1 MEVFLI
7 VLAVFGLIILFSSF
21 FTVKQ
26 QTAVVIERFGKFTS
40 IRNSGLQLKI
50 PIIDRVAGRVNL
62 RIQQLDVLIETKTK
76 DNVFIK
82 MKVSVQFKVIQ
93 DKVYEAFYK
102 LEYPHDQI
110 TAYVFDVVRAEVPKL
125 ILDDVFVRK
134 DDIAIAV
141 KRELNEAMTTYG
153 YDIIN
158 TLVTDIDPDIQVKNA
173 MNRINAAD
181 REKTAAEF
189 ESEAQRIRIV
199 AKAKAEAESKKLQGQ
214 GIADQRREIARGLV
228 ESVEVLN
235 SVGINSQEASAL
247 IVVTQHYDTLQAI
260 GADTNSNLILLPNSP
275 QAGSDMLNN
284 MVASFT
290 ASNQIGETMKNQPK
304 RVKSKNDTTST
315 DYNPSDTSN
324 PTDEI

>member
-1 MEVFLI
+1 MEFI
-7 VLAVFGLIILFSSF
+7 SIPFIIFGLVIFFSAF

-26 QTAVVIERFGKFTS
+26 QTSVVIERFGKFTS
-40 IRNSGLQLKI
+40 IRNSGLQMKV
-50 PIIDRVAGRVNL
+50 PIIDRIAGRVNL
-62 RIQQLDVLIETKTK
+62 RIQQLDVIIETQTK
-76 DNVFIK
+76 DNVFVK

-93 DKVYEAFYK
+93 EKVYEAFYK

-173 MNRINAAD
+173 MNRINAAE
-181 REKTAAEF
+181 REKVAAEY

-199 AKAKAEAESKKLQGQ
+199 AKAKAEAESKRLQGQ

-228 ESVEVLN
+228 ESVNQLN
-235 SVGINSQEASAL
+235 EVGINSQEASAL
-247 IVVTQHYDTLQAI
+247 IVVTQHYDTLHAI
-260 GADTNSNLILLPNSP
+260 GADTHSNLILLPNSP
-275 QAGSDMLNN
+275 QAATDMLNN
-284 MVASFT
+284 MVASFA
-290 ASNQIGETMKNQPK
+290 ASNQIGEAMKTTKPK
-304 RVKSKNDTTST
+304 TKDKLSGSGNDV
-315 DYNPSDTSN
+315 P
-324 PTDEI
+324 PVQG

>member
-1 MEVFLI
+1 MNPILI
-7 VLAVFGLIILFSSF
+7 VLLVFGLLILLSSF

-102 LEYPHDQI
+102 LEFPHDQI

-199 AKAKAEAESKKLQGQ
+199 AKAKAESKKLQGQ

-235 SVGINSQEASAL
+235 NVGINSQEASAL

-260 GADTNSNLILLPNSP
+260 GADANSNLILLPNSP

-284 MVASFT
+284 MIASFS
-290 ASNQIGETMKNQPK
+290 ASSQVGQMMKK
-304 RVKSKNDTTST
+304 TERVKPK
-315 DYNPSDTSN
+315 
-324 PTDEI
+324 EIVKPQPPEETQETNSEEV

>member
-1 MEVFLI
+1 MYLIYI
-7 VLAVFGLIILFSSF
+7 VLFLGVVLLFSSF

-26 QTAVVIERFGKFTS
+26 QTAVVIERFGKFLG
-40 IRNSGLQLKI
+40 IRNSGLQLKLPFVDSI
-50 PIIDRVAGRVNL
+50 AGRVNL
-62 RIQQLDVLIETKTK
+62 RIQQLDVIIETQTK

-82 MKVSVQFKVIQ
+82 MKVSVQFKVIPEH
-93 DKVYEAFYK
+93 VYEAFYK

-134 DDIAIAV
+134 DDIAVAV

-173 MNRINAAD
+173 MNRINAAE
-181 REKTAAEF
+181 REKTAAMF
-189 ESEAQRIRIV
+189 ESDAQRIRIV

-214 GIADQRREIARGLV
+214 GIADQRREIAKGLV
-228 ESVEVLN
+228 ESVDVLN
-235 SVGINSQEASAL
+235 KVGINSQEASAL
-247 IVVTQHYDTLQAI
+247 IVITQHYDTLQAI

-275 QAGSDMLNN
+275 QAASDMLNN
-284 MVASFT
+284 MVTSFT
-290 ASNQIGETMKNQPK
+290 ASSIMGEQMKNQPK
-304 RVKSKNDTTST
+304 RVKKSGNHSSL

-324 PTDEI
+324 PEEPAK

>member
-1 MEVFLI
+1 MTPFLIPFLI
-7 VLAVFGLIILFSSF
+7 VGLVLFFSAF

-26 QTAVVIERFGKFTS
+26 QTAVVIERFGKFIS
-40 IRNSGLQLKI
+40 IRNSGLQMKV
-50 PIIDRVAGRVNL
+50 PVIDRVAGKVNL
-62 RIQQLDVLIETKTK
+62 RIQQLDVIIETQTK
-76 DNVFIK
+76 DNVFVK

-93 DKVYEAFYK
+93 EKAYEAFYK

-173 MNRINAAD
+173 MNRINAAE
-181 REKTAAEF
+181 REKVAAEF

-214 GIADQRREIARGLV
+214 GIADQRREIAKGLE
-228 ESVEVLN
+228 ESVRMLN
-235 SVGINSQEASAL
+235 NVNIGSQEASSL
-247 IVVTQHYDTLQAI
+247 IVVTQHYDTLHSI
-260 GADTNSNLILLPNSP
+260 GANNRSNLVLLPNSP
-275 QAGSDMLNN
+275 TAASNMLNDML
-284 MVASFT
+284 VAMNSVSKLEEADKT
-290 ASNQIGETMKNQPK
+290 NYPK
-304 RVKSKNDTTST
+304 PPKDHTH
-315 DYNPSDTSN
+315 
-324 PTDEI
+324 

>member
-1 MEVFLI
+1 MPI
-7 VLAVFGLIILFSSF
+7 PLIIFLFFAFFILLSSF

-26 QTAVVIERFGKFTS
+26 QTSVVIERFGKFTS

-50 PIIDRVAGRVNL
+50 PIIDRIAGRVNL
-62 RIQQLDVLIETKTK
+62 RIQQLDVMIETKTK

-141 KRELNEAMTTYG
+141 KRELNDAMTTYG

-304 RVKSKNDTTST
+304 REKKKNDHTST
-315 DYNPSDTSN
+315 DFNPSDTSH
-324 PTDEI
+324 PTDGQ

>member
-1 MEVFLI
+1 MNPILI
-7 VLAVFGLIILFSSF
+7 VLLVFGLLILLSSF

-102 LEYPHDQI
+102 LEFPHDQI

-199 AKAKAEAESKKLQGQ
+199 AVAKAEAESKKLQGQ

-235 SVGINSQEASAL
+235 NVGINSQEASAL

-260 GADTNSNLILLPNSP
+260 GADANSNLILLPNSP

-284 MVASFT
+284 MIASFS
-290 ASNQIGETMKNQPK
+290 ASSQVGQMMKK
-304 RVKSKNDTTST
+304 TERVKPK
-315 DYNPSDTSN
+315 
-324 PTDEI
+324 EIVKPQPPEETQETNSEEV

>member
-1 MEVFLI
+1 MSP
-7 VLAVFGLIILFSSF
+7 ILFIFLFIGLFIFFAAF

-26 QTAVVIERFGKFTS
+26 QTAVVIERFGKFMS
-40 IRNSGLQLKI
+40 IRSSGLQLKI
-50 PIIDRVAGRVNL
+50 PIIDRIAGRVNL
-62 RIQQLDVLIETKTK
+62 KIQQLDVLIETKTK

-82 MKVSVQFKVIQ
+82 MKVSVQFNVIQ
-93 DKVYEAFYK
+93 NKVYEAFYK

-214 GIADQRREIARGLV
+214 GIANQRREIARGLV

-304 RVKSKNDTTST
+304 RIKKKTDHTST
-315 DYNPSDTSN
+315 DYNPSDTT
-324 PTDEI
+324 PTAE